1 MSFSTIAILL
11 AALGLQTHA
20 LPTSDNLNTD
30 LVERQAGPVGVLP
43 EILMVAVID
52 AGGPAVEAFGL
63 GGQIAK
69 ELFGNLDQDEPYVWL
84 QNVQAGMNQRLT
96 IMAERLK

>member
-69 ELFGNLDQDEPYVWL
+69 ELFGNLDQDEPYVKTDD
-84 QNVQAGMNQRLT
+84 VSSGR
-96 IMAERLK
+96 